1 MENQYDIIIIGSGM
15 GGLVSSIVLAKEGLK
30 VCVLE
35 KNNQYGG
42 NLQTFVR
49 DKVIFDTGVHYIGG
63 LEKGQNLYQYFKYLG
78 IIDGLRLKR
87 MDEDAYDYITFD
99 GDPNKYPHA
108 QGYDNFV
115 DQLCVFFP
123 EERATIQK
131 YCDKIRRVCDSF
143 PMYNVEEGAPYDQ
156 SVLSIKAKDY
166 LDGLTDNEDLKL
178 VLAGSNSLYGGN
190 GEKTPLYVHALSV
203 NSYIQSSWRCINGG
217 SQISKL
223 LVRQLRKYG
232 GEIFKHQ
239 EVNEFIY
246 NEDQLIGVKTKKDKV
261 YYGKQFISNIDL
273 NATIKMVG
281 EDRFRKSFRKRIE
294 RLEVTPSSFS
304 IYIAFKPKSFPYL
317 NHNYYHFKNKEMV
330 WQGTNYDPA
339 KWPEGYMASMGVHA
353 DDQKYA
359 ESMSVMTYMHF
370 SEVEQWADTKNTV
383 AHKDDRGPEYEAFKQ
398 KHIELLLTELEKKFP
413 NIRESILS
421 VYASTPLSYR
431 DYIGGQKG
439 NMYGFEKDAENPM
452 KTFISARTKIPNLFL
467 TGQSVNMHG
476 MLGVT
481 IGGFVTCSEI
491 LGKEYLI
498 NKIKDEVNET
508 VKP

>member
-1 MENQYDIIIIGSGM
+1 M
-15 GGLVSSIVLAKEGLK
+15 GGLVSSILLAKEGLK

-78 IIDGLRLKR
+78 IIDDLKLKQLNV
-87 MDEDAYDYITFD
+87 DAYDYITFE
-99 GDPNKYPHA
+99 GDPNRYPHA

-115 DQLCVFFP
+115 TQLTEFFP
-123 EERATIQK
+123 NERETIQK
-131 YCDKIRRVCDSF
+131 YCDEIRNVCDSF
-143 PMYNVEEGAPYDQ
+143 PMYNVEQGSPYNEKI
-156 SVLSIKAKDY
+156 LAIKAKDY
-166 LDGLTDNEDLKL
+166 LDELTENEDLKV

-190 GEKTPLYVHALSV
+190 GDKTPLYVHALSV
-203 NSYIQSSWRCINGG
+203 NSYIQSAWRCINGG
-217 SQISKL
+217 SQITKL
-223 LVRQLRKYG
+223 LVRQLRKFG

-239 EVNEFIY
+239 EVKNFIF
-246 NEDQLIGVKTKKDKV
+246 EDDTLIGVKTNKGITH
-261 YYGKQFISNIDL
+261 YGKKFISNIDL

-294 RLEVTPSSFS
+294 RLKVTPSSFS
-304 IYIAFKPKSFPYL
+304 IYISFKPESFPYL
-317 NHNYYHFKNKEMV
+317 NHNVYHFKNKDLV
-330 WQGTNYDPA
+330 WNATEYKTED
-339 KWPEGYMASMGVHA
+339 WPIGYMASMGVNSK
-353 DDQKYA
+353 DQKYA

-370 SEVEQWADTKNTV
+370 NEVEQWENTANTV

-398 KHIELLLTELEKKFP
+398 KHIELLLNQLEMKYP
-413 NIRESILS
+413 SIRSCIQS

-431 DYIGGQKG
+431 DYIGGQNG

-467 TGQSVNMHG
+467 TGQSINMHG
-476 MLGVT
+476 ILGVT
-481 IGGFVTCSEI
+481 IGGVVTCSEI
-491 LGKEYLI
+491 LGKDYLI
-498 NKIKDEVNET
+498 NKINEDVQDK
-508 VKP
+508 VKT